1 MVLGMHGVHSSA
13 SVGQESG
20 AAELP
25 SHTSDFHASERLQLR
40 RNCFGAALNAVI
52 LTAGTW
58 QHKATCSPHMRNTC
72 PVV

>member
-25 SHTSDFHASERLQLR
+25 SHTIDFHASEHLQVR
-40 RNCFGAALNAVI
+40 RNCLGAALNAVI

-58 QHKATCSPHMRNTC
+58 QRKGTCTPHMCNTC